1 MYLHDSGDCDG
12 NGETGG
18 NVSECASPDFA
29 FGGWTWAKTTFGKGL
44 DAGIVR
50 EIGGGVGDNAG
61 RLMWGSAE
69 AGEM

>member
-29 FGGWTWAKTTFGKGL
+29 FGG
-44 DAGIVR
+44 
-50 EIGGGVGDNAG
+50 
-61 RLMWGSAE
+61 
-69 AGEM
+69 